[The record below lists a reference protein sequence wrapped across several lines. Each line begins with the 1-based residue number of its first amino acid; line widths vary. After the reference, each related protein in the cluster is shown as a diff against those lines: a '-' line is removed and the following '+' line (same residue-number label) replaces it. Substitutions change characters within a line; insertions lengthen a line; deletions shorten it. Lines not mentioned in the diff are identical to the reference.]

1 MVEIKE
7 LAILFK
13 RRTSQETGDTTFIP
27 YRIIEG
33 CYDSD
38 NEVFIDKNENIYH
51 HLVDFDILAGNAY
64 GNRIDIAKVISEN
77 PKSTL
82 KEIKKEFLETAQN
95 YYYVRKGD
103 EYLVFIIEKTTM
115 EANVYIDADINEWYE
130 RYEQAELTNKD
141 FEELF
146 EEEQET
152 STQISK
158 NNDTKLENNITMNDS
173 PITYVNKIKET
184 IKGQDNAITKIITAF
199 WMHYNL
205 TDLTKKN
212 ILALGPTGVG
222 KTETFRQLAKILGV
236 PITIYSVPGLTQSG
250 YVGKSVDNI
259 LVKAYYECNKDIHKL
274 ENSIIVLDEI
284 DKISDNGNGESV
296 ATRAVQQE
304 LLTLIEGSKKTI
316 EIDNYEHKSFT
327 VDTTN
332 IIFVGTGAFQQ
343 LFEKPQ
349 TPVVGFMASTPQKNE
364 KKDLNQE
371 LHKFGLMRE
380 LIGRMPIVV
389 QFNNL
394 TKDNLK
400 DIIMNSKKS
409 EINTIIK
416 NLKNLGIT
424 ITNFDE
430 ILDLIVY
437 DAISRETGARGI
449 ITTAT
454 NIFSNIFYE
463 IANNPKKYNSLT
475 IGSNI
480 LKDPKDYILSETP
493 KKRTKK
499 IGKQS

>member
-1 MVEIKE
+1 MVEITE

-13 RRTSQETGDTTFIP
+13 RRTNEETGDTTFIP
-27 YRIIEG
+27 YRVIEG
-33 CYDSD
+33 CYDCD
-38 NEVFIDKNENIYH
+38 NEVFVDKNENTYH
-51 HLVDFDILAGNAY
+51 HLVDFDMLTGNAY
-64 GNRIDIAKVISEN
+64 GYRINIAKVISKN

-82 KEIKKEFLETAQN
+82 KEIKKEFLEEAQK
-95 YYYVRKGD
+95 YYYVRKND
-103 EYLVFIIEKTTM
+103 EYLIFLVEKTTM
-115 EANVYIDADINEWYE
+115 EATVYIDVDISEWYE
-130 RYEQAELTNKD
+130 RYEQAELIYNENS
-141 FEELF
+141 EELP
-146 EEEQET
+146 EEEPET
-152 STQISK
+152 SKQTTEI
-158 NNDTKLENNITMNDS
+158 NNKEADYNIIMNDN
-173 PITYVNKIKET
+173 PITYVNKIQET
-184 IKGQDNAITKIITAF
+184 IKGQNEAIKKIITAF

-222 KTETFRQLAKILGV
+222 KTETFRQLAKILGI

-250 YVGKSVDNI
+250 YVGKSVDSI

-284 DKISDNGNGESV
+284 DKISDNGTGENI
-296 ATRAVQQE
+296 ATGAVQQE
-304 LLTLIEGSKKTI
+304 LLTLIEGSKRTV
-316 EIDNYEHKSFT
+316 EIDNSGHKTFT

-343 LFEKPQ
+343 LFEKPK
-349 TPVVGFMASTPQKNE
+349 TPVVGFISSPPQKNE
-364 KKDLNQE
+364 KHDLNQE
-371 LHKFGLMRE
+371 LHRFGMMRE

-400 DIIMNSKKS
+400 DIIINSKKS
-409 EINTIIK
+409 EVKTIIK
-416 NLKNLGIT
+416 NLENLGIT

-430 ILDLIVY
+430 ILDLIIY
-437 DAISRETGARGI
+437 DAIARETGARGI
-449 ITTAT
+449 ITTTT

-475 IGSNI
+475 IGTNI
-480 LKDPKDYILSETP
+480 LKDPQDYTLTKTA

-499 IGKQS
+499 IRK